1 MQHLLS
7 LPAGRVLGGVSSMP
21 SSTEFWGADR
31 RNSDTW
37 PDLTAG
43 DRQLGSVFQLLVTL
57 WLWEHLLLILLNIKV
72 NFLEEFENP

>member
-1 MQHLLS
+1 
-7 LPAGRVLGGVSSMP
+7 MP

-43 DRQLGSVFQLLVTL
+43 DREVRLCFSAACYSLAVGTPVF
-57 WLWEHLLLILLNIKV
+57 ILLNIKV